1 MTTAWFKDD
10 KLSFLTESHDT
21 KGGRRLAIHE
31 FPGAEYPVVEDLGS
45 KADEFHLN
53 AYFIGPDYDL
63 FRDKFLMALNTP
75 GADWLMHPW
84 RGPVWV
90 RAHNWSVHESND
102 KGGYCAISVDF
113 APGGMVQTM
122 LVDRVDMAVA
132 KKKDL
137 ADESDQDFAPEP
149 MNADSFASF
158 LASVSAQLD
167 KFRDVLAMAQL
178 PLTMLHQVMG
188 VIQGIK
194 GDLAALMAL
203 PGAYAA
209 ALNSLADM
217 LGLGLDA
224 VATDVADVAR
234 PRLVAALTKQA
245 GGTLLAVGS
254 PAYSPA
260 FTLPVAGSPAY
271 STALLVNLASEA
283 ALRSRLLVVAAL
295 QVALADYR
303 EAGVR
308 DAALANVVTAIDT
321 LLPAMTDP
329 VFQAAVSA
337 RTALIDALLAQNLV
351 PSNFRDIVNATPA
364 TVLAHRMGIDEAV
377 FLAQNKPRH
386 PLFVRGRVYD

>member
-1 MTTAWFKDD
+1 MIAAPALPGWAQRMTTAWFKDD

-31 FPGAEYPVVEDLGS
+31 FPGAEEPVVEDLGG

-63 FRDKFLMALNTP
+63 FRDKFLLALNTP

-84 RGPVWV
+84 RGLLWV

-102 KGGYCAISVDF
+102 KGCYCAISVDF

-122 LVDRVDMAVA
+122 LVDRT
-132 KKKDL
+132 DL
-137 ADESDQDFAPEP
+137 AVVKIKEVANKATNDFAPKP
-149 MNADSFASF
+149 MNASAFATF
-158 LASVSAQLD
+158 LAAVSAQLD
-167 KFRDVLAMAQL
+167 KLRDVLAMAQL

-217 LGLGLDA
+217 LGLGLDSA
-224 VATDVADVAR
+224 STDVADVAR

-245 GGTLLAVGS
+245 AS
-254 PAYSPA
+254 A
-260 FTLPVAGSPAY
+260 LPVAGSPDY
-271 STALLVNLASEA
+271 SPALLVNLASEA
-283 ALRSRLLVVAAL
+283 ALRSRLLVVAAM

-321 LLPAMTDP
+321 LLPAMSDP

-337 RTALIDALLAQNLV
+337 RTALIDALLAQHLV

>member
-1 MTTAWFKDD
+1 MIADPALPGWAQRMTTAWFKDD

-31 FPGAEYPVVEDLGS
+31 FPGTEEPVVEDLGG
-45 KADEFHLN
+45 KAGEFHLN

-63 FRDKFLMALNTP
+63 FRDKFLLALNTP

-84 RGPVWV
+84 RGLLWV

-113 APGGMVQTM
+113 VPGGMVQTM
-122 LVDRVDMAVA
+122 LVDRT
-132 KKKDL
+132 DL
-137 ADESDQDFAPEP
+137 AVVKIKEVANKATNDFAPKP
-149 MNADSFASF
+149 MNASDFAKF
-158 LASVSAQLD
+158 LAAVSAQLD
-167 KFRDVLAMAQL
+167 KLRDVLAMAQL

-194 GDLAALMAL
+194 GDLATLMAL

-209 ALNSLADM
+209 ALNSLAEM
-217 LGLGLDA
+217 LGLGLDSA
-224 VATDVADVAR
+224 STDVADVAR

-245 GGTLLAVGS
+245 AS
-254 PAYSPA
+254 A
-260 FTLPVAGSPAY
+260 LPVAGLLDYSPA
-271 STALLVNLASEA
+271 LLATIFSEA

-295 QVALADYR
+295 QAALADYR

-308 DAALANVVTAIDT
+308 DATLASVVTAIDA
-321 LLPAMTDP
+321 LLPVMSDP

-337 RTALIDALLAQNLV
+337 RTALIDALLAQHLV

-364 TVLAHRMGIDEAV
+364 TVLAHRMEVDEAV

>member
-1 MTTAWFKDD
+1 MIAAPALPGWAQRMTTAWFKDD

-31 FPGAEYPVVEDLGS
+31 FPGAEEPVVEDLGG
-45 KADEFHLN
+45 KAGEFHLN

-63 FRDKFLMALNTP
+63 FRDKFLLALNTP

-84 RGPVWV
+84 RGLLWV

-113 APGGMVQTM
+113 VPGGMVQTM
-122 LVDRVDMAVA
+122 LVDRTDMAIA
-132 KKKDL
+132 RFSKFS
-137 ADESDQDFAPEP
+137 DESDMAFAPNP
-149 MNADSFASF
+149 MNASDFAKF
-158 LASVSAQLD
+158 LAAVSAQLD
-167 KFRDVLAMAQL
+167 KLRDVLAMAQL

-194 GDLAALMAL
+194 GDLATLMAL

-209 ALNSLADM
+209 ALNSLSGM
-217 LGLGLDA
+217 LGLGLDS

-245 GGTLLAVGS
+245 AS
-254 PAYSPA
+254 A
-260 FTLPVAGSPAY
+260 LPVAGLLDYSPA
-271 STALLVNLASEA
+271 LLATIASEA

-295 QVALADYR
+295 QAALADYR
-303 EAGVR
+303 EAWVR
-308 DAALANVVTAIDT
+308 DAALASVVTAIDA
-321 LLPAMTDP
+321 LLPAMSDP

-337 RTALIDALLAQNLV
+337 RTALIDALMAQNLV
-351 PSNFRDIVNATPA
+351 PSNFRDVVNATPA

-386 PLFVRGRVYD
+386 PLFVRERVYD